1 MIISLKTNLLLL
13 EFNDLFHPI
22 KANCLFC
29 DYDLNIFSLII
40 NYYKKKLYILY
51 TMLIKQNI

>member
-1 MIISLKTNLLLL
+1 MIISLKINLLLL

-40 NYYKKKLYILY
+40 NYYKKKNYMYYI
-51 TMLIKQNI
+51 QC